1 MSKMKKYIILT
12 LASILL
18 MVVILLF
25 VLIKDNKSTTLK
37 CRSYETAMN
46 VLSNPEDKEVFKK
59 ISAID
64 DVDALRIIIFSTY
77 SAAWPME
84 AGPNEDFDNLLYDI
98 HLNTLKK
105 LISINTNESK
115 DSVEFYKLA
124 FPLDG
129 CRSHIIEEIECKID

>member
-1 MSKMKKYIILT
+1 MKNYIILT
-12 LASILL
+12 LASILII
-18 MVVILLF
+18 VVVLF

-64 DVDALRIIIFSTY
+64 DVDALRIIVFSTY

-84 AGPNEDFDNLLYDI
+84 AGPNENFDCLLDDI
-98 HLNTLKK
+98 HLCALKK
-105 LISINTNESK
+105 LISINTDESK
-115 DSVEFYKLA
+115 YSVDFYKRA

-129 CRSHIIEEIECKID
+129 CLSHSIEDIE

>member
-1 MSKMKKYIILT
+1 MKNYIILT
-12 LASILL
+12 LASILII
-18 MVVILLF
+18 VVVLF

-64 DVDALRIIIFSTY
+64 DVDALRIIVFSTY

-84 AGPNEDFDNLLYDI
+84 AGPNENFDCLLYDI
-98 HLNTLKK
+98 HLCALKK
-105 LISINTNESK
+105 LISINTDESK
-115 DSVEFYKLA
+115 YSVDFYKRA

-129 CRSHIIEEIECKID
+129 CLSHDVEDIE

>member
-1 MSKMKKYIILT
+1 MKNYIILT
-12 LASILL
+12 LASILI

-46 VLSNPEDKEVFKK
+46 VLSNPEDKEVFRK

-64 DVDALRIIIFSTY
+64 DVDALRIIVFSTY

-84 AGPNEDFDNLLYDI
+84 AGPNVNFDCLLYDI
-98 HLNTLKK
+98 HLCALEK
-105 LISINTNESK
+105 LISINTDESK
-115 DSVEFYKLA
+115 YSVDFYKRA

-129 CRSHIIEEIECKID
+129 CLSHYVEEIERKMQD

>member
-1 MSKMKKYIILT
+1 MKNYIILT
-12 LASILL
+12 LASILI

-25 VLIKDNKSTTLK
+25 VLIKDNNSTTLK

-46 VLSNPEDKEVFKK
+46 VLSNPEDKEVFRK

-64 DVDALRIIIFSTY
+64 DVDALRIIVFSTY

-84 AGPNEDFDNLLYDI
+84 AGPNVNFDCLLDDI
-98 HLNTLKK
+98 HLCALEK
-105 LISINTNESK
+105 LISINTDESK
-115 DSVEFYKLA
+115 YSVDFYKRA